1 MDKILI
7 GFIGDGKA
15 GGVDK
20 YILDLYEKIHGKYAD
35 ADLLTSDYT
44 EELAE
49 RLKARGS
56 KLLTCPRMVNP
67 SGQYNTLKNLVSQN
81 GYGTVY
87 FNYST
92 AIGWAALKGACDG
105 GAGRIILH
113 SHAAGITDNNCLKE
127 LLFRTV
133 HRFSVPFIR
142 RYSTDYL
149 ACSDKAAIWMFGKKN
164 VKKDKIKYI
173 KNEVSDGIYFP
184 SDEKRESF
192 RCRCGLTDSFVIG
205 HVGGMLK
212 VKNQAFLI
220 KLIPQLKKNI
230 PNVKLMLVG
239 DGENKQEY
247 EKLAETLGV
256 SDDVVFTGYLN
267 TEDGIMNAFDVFCLP
282 SKSEGYPYVAV
293 EAQKLLIPC
302 VFGKSVTE
310 QIVHTNTCAFASVK
324 KPKLWIEQI
333 MKYKNT
339 DKQNINFVVNDSDE
353 CFITSLDFVKSIFG

>member
-49 RLKARGS
+49 GLKARGS

-92 AIGWAALKGACDG
+92 AIGWAALKGARDG
-105 GAGRIILH
+105 GAQRIILH
-113 SHAAGITDNNCLKE
+113 SHNSGFTDNSRSKE
-127 LLFRTV
+127 LIFRML
-133 HRFSVPFIR
+133 HCLAVPVIR
-142 RYSTDYL
+142 RYTTNFL

-164 VKKDKIKYI
+164 VKIKYI

-184 SDEKRESF
+184 SDEKREFF
-192 RCRCGLTDSFVIG
+192 RCKYGLTDSFVIG

-212 VKNQAFLI
+212 AKNQSFLI
-220 KLIPQLKKNI
+220 KLMPELKQSI
-230 PNVKLMLVG
+230 PNAKLMLVG
-239 DGENKQEY
+239 DGENRQKY
-247 EKLAETLGV
+247 EELAKTLGV

-267 TEDGIMNAFDVFCLP
+267 TEDGIMNAFDIFCLP
-282 SKSEGYPYVAV
+282 SVIEGYPYVSI
-293 EAQKLLIPC
+293 EAQNLLIPC
-302 VFGKSVTE
+302 ILSESVTE
-310 QIVHTNTCAFASVK
+310 QIVHTNACVFVSVK

-333 MKYKNT
+333 MKYKNM

-353 CFITSLDFVKSIFG
+353 CFMTSLDFVKSIFG